1 MNAMNCCD
9 HQYSFLNCLILP
21 LGLMSLCW
29 SFTTSAMDAMPV
41 VITSS
46 EHGVLVTSGL
56 PGSQVA
62 GVQDIGISKNQIL
75 VSPPGLLIGQ
85 TVHDID
91 PANSFSMNGVNFGTV
106 ATRRYYGEQ
115 LEAYMTL
122 DFGYCQTPSGR
133 YPGVSVDKDILKY
146 LPPLPEGS
154 HYAEYYFM
162 VTIDVDGNQNTGYKW
177 DGFLKGVE
185 YYFVVYHSAQSI
197 TDCATLLGM
206 PASFCE
212 IKSGQYGIC
221 SESLYV
227 FIYNPFT
234 VPQNPVINPDDGLA
248 YDLELSQRVPGLNDQ
263 SRVYFSSHK
272 MFVKNGSVAYEVDRV
287 PNLVA
292 DLLAAGLTSAGTV
305 YYTEDLRTWINIPGQ
320 LAQLQIGDF
329 NGDGKADLAGI
340 ASNGSVWYTTDL
352 NTWVNIPGSL
362 AQLRVGDFNSDG
374 KADLAGLA
382 SDGSVWY
389 TTNLSTWTRVAGS
402 LAQLRVGDFNSDGKA
417 DLAGLA
423 SDGSIWYTTN
433 LSAWTQV
440 PGSLA
445 QLQVGDLNGDGK
457 ADLAG
462 IAGNGSIWYTTDL
475 TAWTQVPGS
484 LAQLRVGDLNGDG
497 KADLVGLANNG
508 SIWYTT
514 NLSAWTQ
521 VPGALSRLV
530 VRHLNSDNKADLIGL
545 ASDGSIWYTT
555 NLTAWSNSPGQLYRL
570 AGDD

>member
-9 HQYSFLNCLILP
+9 YRYSFLKRLILP

-46 EHGVLVTSGL
+46 DNSVLVTSGL
-56 PGSQVA
+56 SSDQVA
-62 GVQDIGISKNQIL
+62 GVQEVGASKNQTL
-75 VSPPGLLIGQ
+75 VVPIGLQIGQ

-91 PANSFSMNGVNFGTV
+91 PANSFSTNGINFGTV

-115 LEAYMTL
+115 LDVYMTL
-122 DFGYCQTPSGR
+122 DFGPCQRPSGR

-146 LPPLPEGS
+146 LPPLPEG
-154 HYAEYYFM
+154 HRYIDYRLD
-162 VTIDVDGNQNTGYKW
+162 VVIDVDGNQNTGYNW
-177 DGFLKGVE
+177 SRIKGVE
-185 YYFVVYHSAQSI
+185 YIFLMSNLAESI

-206 PASFCE
+206 PAALAE
-212 IKSGQYGIC
+212 VKDNYATRVGD
-221 SESLYV
+221 LYV
-227 FIYNPFT
+227 SFYNPFT
-234 VPQNPVINPDDGLA
+234 LPYNPVINPDDGLA
-248 YDLELSQRVPGLNDQ
+248 YDLELSQRVPGLSAQ
-263 SRVYFSSHK
+263 SRVYFQSGK
-272 MFVKNGSVAYEVDRV
+272 TFLKNGSVAREYDYV
-287 PNLVA
+287 PNWVA

-340 ASNGSVWYTTDL
+340 ASNGSVWYTTNL
-352 NTWVNIPGSL
+352 STWVNVPGSL
-362 AQLRVGDFNSDG
+362 AQLRVGDFNGDG

-382 SDGSVWY
+382 SDGSIWY
-389 TTNLSTWTRVAGS
+389 TTNLNTWTRVPGG
-402 LAQLRVGDFNSDGKA
+402 LTQLRVGDFNGDGKADLAGLASDGSIWYTTDLSAWTQVPGGLAQLQVGDLNGDGKA

-440 PGSLA
+440 PG
-445 QLQVGDLNGDGK
+445 G
-457 ADLAG
+457 
-462 IAGNGSIWYTTDL
+462 
-475 TAWTQVPGS
+475 

-514 NLSAWTQ
+514 DLSTCTQ
-521 VPGALSRLV
+521 IPGALSRLV
-530 VRHLNSDNKADLIGL
+530 VRHLNSDSKADLIGL
-545 ASDGSIWYTT
+545 GSDGSIWYTT